1 MRAIVGPAPTGAL
14 HHFTHS
20 LQDRAVNETAT
31 AAPRRYRSSVR
42 ARQAAATRD
51 AILAAFAAQLGS
63 GATQLDLRR
72 AAADAGV
79 ALRTVYLHFPDPAD
93 RLAEV
98 AAWAERALGPLPP
111 IAGVDDLAPHVR
123 RAHAGAAG
131 SPAAA
136 RALQVAAAADD
147 PRTRRLRG
155 RHLEVAALLTGI
167 GAPPGPTA
175 RATAVIALLASP
187 EAAVTLQEVFELPAD
202 EAAEAAAHTVE
213 VLVEDLRARRRAWE
227 DAAGERA

>member
-1 MRAIVGPAPTGAL
+1 MN
-14 HHFTHS
+14 S
-20 LQDRAVNETAT
+20 TAT
-31 AAPRRYRSSVR
+31 ATPRRYRSGVR
-42 ARQAAATRD
+42 AERAAATRD
-51 AILAAFAAQLGS
+51 AILAAFAAQLGTGP
-63 GATQLDLRR
+63 GAELDLRR

-79 ALRTVYLHFPDPAD
+79 SLRTVYLHFPEPAA

-123 RAHAGAAG
+123 RAHAGAAAR
-131 SPAAA
+131 PVVA

-167 GAPPGPTA
+167 GAPSGPTA

-187 EAAVTLQEVFELPAD
+187 ETSVTLQEVFELPAD
-202 EAAEAAAHTVE
+202 DAAEAAAHTVE

-227 DAAGERA
+227 DAAGERT